1 MKTLKF
7 CAWIV
12 ASLFVF
18 MLAGCS
24 GGGSGSSDTGGGT
37 GTTTG
42 TLSLMLTDDPANECY
57 QHVYITIAEVWG
69 HEGDDEEEEGTWI
82 GPYYPTPTLE
92 QPVDLNTLRNG
103 VLAQLATIEL
113 EPGLYT
119 QMRLIIEDGDW
130 ANYVDVCL
138 PPCEAPVECTE
149 TELKIPSGVQTGVK
163 LVHPFEV
170 IEGQMTELIL
180 DFDAQRSVVKAGN
193 SDQYLLKPTI
203 KVIGTVDNAIV
214 SGTVKDGTTGLV
226 GVPVTAQKNG
236 AAPDE
241 KDIVQSSTTTDEN
254 GQYTMYLLP
263 GTYNIVA
270 YEDGYLP
277 DCSTIVMEAGGVY
290 DGQDFVLAS
299 ASTGT
304 ITGTVTVG
312 VVDQQITLSF
322 RQAAL
327 CDSSTGEVT
336 SLNIADDGD
345 GVNYSV
351 SLPVG
356 TYRVVASTDG
366 KATQAFDHVVTT
378 GPDSD
383 LDITF

>member
-1 MKTLKF
+1 MKSLKF
-7 CAWIV
+7 SVWIV
-12 ASLFVF
+12 ASLFIF

-24 GGGSGSSDTGGGT
+24 GGGSDSSSTGDR
-37 GTTTG
+37 TG
-42 TLSLMLTDDPANECY
+42 TLSLMLTDAPANECY
-57 QHVYITIAEVWG
+57 PHVYVTIAEVWI
-69 HEGDDEEEEGTWI
+69 HEGDSGDVEGTWL
-82 GPYYPTPTLE
+82 GPYYPTLE
-92 QPVDLNTLRNG
+92 QPVDLITLRDG

-113 EPGLYT
+113 DPGLYT

-138 PPCEAPVECTE
+138 PPCEAPGECTE

-180 DFDAQRSVVKAGN
+180 DFDAQESVVKAGN
-193 SDQYLLKPTI
+193 SGQYLLKPTI
-203 KVIGTVDNAIV
+203 KVIGTVDNAVV
-214 SGTVKDGTTGLV
+214 SGTVTVGTDPLV
-226 GVPVTAQKNG
+226 GAVVTAQKNG
-236 AAPDE
+236 AAPDD

-254 GQYTMYLLP
+254 GQYTMYLEP

-270 YEDGYLP
+270 YKDGYDP
-277 DCSTIVMEAGGVY
+277 ECAGI
-290 DGQDFVLAS
+290 DAQSNTSHTQDFALS
-299 ASTGT
+299 TASTGT

-312 VVDQQITLSF
+312 VIDQQITLSF

-345 GVNYSV
+345 GVDYSV
-351 SLPVG
+351 SLPLG

-366 KATQAFDHVVTT
+366 KATQAFDHDVTDGT
-378 GPDSD
+378 DPD
-383 LDITF
+383 LNITF